1 MALYED
7 SALYREG
14 KLLVKDGK
22 QLVVVPPPKDAD
34 LIALEIVIKDGAAAD
49 LLLGDQFIT
58 DRFNGVMNRVAYT
71 TFVDVPG
78 VSHISTSSTYVIT
91 TPVQYFTQAELDGIS
106 NATQSNPHQFPNSYR
121 WITLIINKQYYPQ
134 KFSFGYRRAWEV
146 IQSEVIATLYGLGSI
161 NGEGWT
167 HILKQ
172 EQLNCD
178 GDWHAFTFNYGE

>member
-22 QLVVVPPPKDAD
+22 QLVIVPPPKDAD
-34 LIALEIVIKDGAAAD
+34 LICLEISISDGAAANFII
-49 LLLGDQFIT
+49 GNQFFT
-58 DRFNGVMNRVAYT
+58 DRFNGVMRRASYT
-71 TFVDVPG
+71 TFVEIPG
-78 VSHISTSSTYVIT
+78 KSHIVTSSTYVLSKV

-121 WITLIINKQYYPQ
+121 WIKLIIDKQYYPK
-134 KFSFGYRRAWEV
+134 KFSFSYKRAWEV
-146 IQSEVIATLYGLGSI
+146 IQSSVTATLYGRSAGST
-161 NGEGWT
+161 ET
-167 HILKQ
+167 LRT

-178 GDWHAFTFNYGE
+178 GDWHTFTFNYGE

>member
-22 QLVVVPPPKDAD
+22 QLVIVPPPKDAN
-34 LIALEIVIKDGAAAD
+34 LICLEITISDGAAAD
-49 LLLGDQFIT
+49 FLIGDQFFT
-58 DRFNGVMNRVAYT
+58 DRFNGVMSRASYT
-71 TFVDVPG
+71 TFVEIPG
-78 VSHISTSSTYVIT
+78 VSHIVTSSTYVLSNV

-121 WITLIINKQYYPQ
+121 WISLIIDKQYYPK
-134 KFSFGYRRAWEV
+134 KFSFSYRRAWEV
-146 IQSEVIATLYGLGSI
+146 IQSSATATLYGRSTGST
-161 NGEGWT
+161 ET
-167 HILKQ
+167 LKT

-178 GDWHAFTFNYGE
+178 GDWHTFTFNYGE